1 MLDTRRMFVLA
12 EVYRRGSVIGAA
24 EALNCTASA
33 VSQQVSKLEA
43 ETGQVLVRRDGRS
56 TELTE
61 AGRVLVTHADRIER
75 ELALAEEHLDDLAGL
90 RRGSIHL
97 GTFPTV
103 AASVLPVAVRAFRK
117 RHPDIELRVRSA
129 RIAGLIDMLQ
139 RREVEMSLMWEYEWS
154 ALSIDTFEL
163 TTLFEDPTMLLV
175 PDRHQIA
182 QEGFRTFAD
191 LADQAWITR
200 TQHPVADLLVRLC
213 RAANF
218 SPNIV
223 YEASDYQESQAMV
236 AVGLGIAIAPQCA
249 LSTIRSDIVSVGL
262 GAITPKRRI
271 VLASLR
277 GERLSPAAGA
287 LARVLVAAGKK
298 IASVNEGR
306 KPVRGNDTAGRQ
318 DDPQAG

>member
-1 MLDTRRMFVLA
+1 MLDTRRMLVLA

-33 VSQQVSKLEA
+33 VSQQISKLEA
-43 ETGQVLVRRDGRS
+43 EAGQVLVRRDGRS

-75 ELALAEEHLDDLAGL
+75 ELALAEEQLDDLAGL

-103 AASVLPVAVRAFRK
+103 AASILPVAVRAFRK

-129 RIAGLIDMLQ
+129 RIAGLIDMLE
-139 RREVEMSLMWEYEWS
+139 RREIEMSLMWEYDWS
-154 ALSIDTFEL
+154 PLSDGPFEL
-163 TTLFEDPTMLLV
+163 TPLFEDPTMLLV
-175 PDRHQIA
+175 PSRHPIA
-182 QEGFRTFAD
+182 EEGFQTFAE
-191 LADQAWITR
+191 LADQAWVTR
-200 TQHPVADLLVRLC
+200 AQHPVADVLVRLC
-213 RAANF
+213 REANF

-236 AVGLGIAIAPQCA
+236 AVGLGIALAPLCA
-249 LSTIRSDIVSVGL
+249 LSTMRNDIVAVDL
-262 GAITPKRRI
+262 GSLTPKRRI

-277 GERLSPAAGA
+277 GERLSPAASA
-287 LARVLVAAGKK
+287 LARILASAGKR
-298 IASVNEGR
+298 IDTVSGGRRRSV
-306 KPVRGNDTAGRQ
+306 PTLV
-318 DDPQAG
+318 